1 MRVLVT
7 GCAGLIGSHLVDEL
21 IVSGYEVVGI
31 DNLSYGSLKNLGSAL
46 KNKNFFFIK
55 GDVKMISKV
64 LLNQKKFDLVYHLA
78 SYKKPIKNNV
88 KSSKVIEENVLM
100 TIEVVKYCLKDK
112 SFLIFTS
119 TSDVYGNS
127 QKFDEKEKIKIGPPT
142 NERYSYA
149 MSKLVSEQYIFNE
162 INQSNLRAS
171 IVRVFGCVSERSKP
185 SWSAGHVPLF
195 IYNALKNIDI
205 NIHGD
210 GLQTR
215 SISSAKDIS
224 QGLFKMSEE
233 MNNVKSQIINL
244 GTDQQKTIKEV
255 AEYIIHK
262 TNSNSKIIFVPRKE
276 VFGDY
281 DEIMIRFA
289 NIEKAKK
296 LLNYKIKHK
305 TMEVIDNMISEFNNP
320 DSEFYIH

>member
-1 MRVLVT
+1 
-7 GCAGLIGSHLVDEL
+7 
-21 IVSGYEVVGI
+21 
-31 DNLSYGSLKNLGSAL
+31 
-46 KNKNFFFIK
+46 
-55 GDVKMISKV
+55 
-64 LLNQKKFDLVYHLA
+64 
-78 SYKKPIKNNV
+78 
-88 KSSKVIEENVLM
+88 
-100 TIEVVKYCLKDK
+100 
-112 SFLIFTS
+112 
-119 TSDVYGNS
+119 
-127 QKFDEKEKIKIGPPT
+127 
-142 NERYSYA
+142 
-149 MSKLVSEQYIFNE
+149 
-162 INQSNLRAS
+162 
-171 IVRVFGCVSERSKP
+171 
-185 SWSAGHVPLF
+185 
-195 IYNALKNIDI
+195 
-205 NIHGD
+205 
-210 GLQTR
+210 
-215 SISSAKDIS
+215 
-224 QGLFKMSEE
+224 